1 MKIQIV
7 NKSNNPL
14 PQYQTEG
21 AVGFDLQA
29 NESTV
34 IEPGQR
40 DLISTGLY
48 LSIPK
53 GYEGQIRPR
62 SGLAINAGITVLN
75 TPGTI
80 DSDYRG
86 EIKIILYNSSTNFT
100 LNINPGDRIAQLVIS
115 PIQKVELEEVEELDS
130 TERGEG
136 GFGSTGINEDLVDI
150 YEDEIPID
158 YDYVE
163 EQEDL

>member
-14 PQYQTEG
+14 PQYQTKG

-29 NESTV
+29 NE
-34 IEPGQR
+34 
-40 DLISTGLY
+40 DWNLIPNEVALVQTGLY
-48 LSIPK
+48 IAIPE
-53 GYEGQIRPR
+53 GFEGQIRPR
-62 SGLAINAGITVLN
+62 SGLAINNGITVLN
-75 TPGTI
+75 SPGTI

-86 EIKIILYNSSTNFT
+86 EIKIMLYNTSEESFA
-100 LNINPGDRIAQLVIS
+100 ISKGDRIAQLVIS